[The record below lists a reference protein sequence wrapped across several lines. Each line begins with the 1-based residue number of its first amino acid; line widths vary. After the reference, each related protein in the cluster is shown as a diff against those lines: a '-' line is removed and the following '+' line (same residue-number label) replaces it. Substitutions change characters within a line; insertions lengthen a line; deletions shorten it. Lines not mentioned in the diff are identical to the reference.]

1 MPSESAPN
9 TSDSIAILFL
19 SRPVNCKMTSKPSSL
34 IPAAT
39 SRLDNLGFEFG
50 ESVTLTAS
58 ATPTSGKT
66 ISTLCL
72 RFVDTAGVVSDVKIK
87 SVVFDENIIFNYC

>member
-1 MPSESAPN
+1 
-9 TSDSIAILFL
+9 
-19 SRPVNCKMTSKPSSL
+19 
-34 IPAAT
+34 AT
-39 SRLDNLGFEFG
+39 SRLDNLVFEFG

-87 SVVFDENIIFNYC
+87 SLVFDENIIFNYCPF

>member
-1 MPSESAPN
+1 M
-9 TSDSIAILFL
+9 T
-19 SRPVNCKMTSKPSSL
+19 SRPNSL
-34 IPAAT
+34 MPAAT
-39 SRLDNLGFEFG
+39 SRLDNLVFEFG

-66 ISTLCL
+66 MSTLCF

-87 SVVFDENIIFNYC
+87 SVFVGENIISKWRQLVCYRSLRNFYKKEKY